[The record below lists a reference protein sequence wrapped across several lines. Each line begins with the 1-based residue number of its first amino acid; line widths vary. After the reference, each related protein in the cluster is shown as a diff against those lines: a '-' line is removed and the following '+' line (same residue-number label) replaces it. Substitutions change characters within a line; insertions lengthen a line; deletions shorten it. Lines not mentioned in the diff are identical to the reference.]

1 MCAYYISA
9 KELKIF
15 KYLNTYQNVSF
26 LQVDI
31 SIFLNLKYYKN
42 KKKLKLFEILIFWK
56 EKNHEKVNKLIS
68 NFKDDK

>member
-68 NFKDDK
+68 NFKDK

>member
-1 MCAYYISA
+1 MCAYYISE

-26 LQVDI
+26 LQIDI
-31 SIFLNLKYYKN
+31 SIFWNWIYYNN

-56 EKNHEKVNKLIS
+56 KIMKKLI
-68 NFKDDK
+68 N

>member
-1 MCAYYISA
+1 MCAYIIGA

-26 LQVDI
+26 LQINI
-31 SIFLNLKYYKN
+31 SIFWNLIYYKN

-56 EKNHEKVNKLIS
+56 EKNHKKVNKLIS
-68 NFKDDK
+68 NFKDK